1 MENLP
6 LSVQNTLK
14 WYSVNGAVKSPPFS
28 SINTI
33 FITLVSRTTLLQS
46 AETAVCAFSTDDPV
60 LVPVTPGSKPGKN
73 AGWAMSPDQECK
85 PGGIRRQDTRMGQ
98 SQSIPPSSVNTT
110 FISQYHLHQ
119 FIPTRFGL

>member
-6 LSVQNTLK
+6 LSVQNTLN
-14 WYSVNGAVKSPPFS
+14 WYSVNGAVKLHQSPPFS

-60 LVPVTPGSKPGKN
+60 LVPVTPGSKN

-85 PGGIRRQDTRMGQ
+85 PGGIRQDHR
-98 SQSIPPSSVNTT
+98 
-110 FISQYHLHQ
+110 
-119 FIPTRFGL
+119 